1 MTSTQRKRVL
11 LAELSDRLALSV
23 FRRLFEIN
31 QTHDVLISRTPE
43 VTEQLISSDRFSAI
57 VVQARTP
64 QPETLSKARTL
75 LGDDS
80 DTRIVAVVDTS
91 NLEEAESLFSD
102 GADLVLGGNA
112 SVKQLVDTIVQAS
125 NTPTVLSGC
134 LTQLGVPD
142 LLQIL
147 CLCHR
152 SLMLRIRGERT
163 RGVLWLADGEIHHA
177 VCGGRRGQEAV
188 NDLIQ
193 LTMGQYAATVLS
205 GVPRRTIER
214 DWQHVLL
221 EAARVGD
228 ETGPR
233 TARRSTMP
241 PATRR
246 TTVPPGGR
254 TVSGVH
260 KSGLARYRELTELGL
275 ESVRSGDLSK
285 AREYWKAARE
295 ITDTA
300 EEEEG
305 AEPAKVE
312 GGVA

>member
-11 LAELSDRLALSV
+11 LAEMSDRLTLSV

-31 QTHDVLISRTPE
+31 QTHDVLIARTPD
-43 VTEQLISSDRFSAI
+43 VTRQLVSSDRLSAV
-57 VVQARTP
+57 VVQARAA
-64 QPETLSKARTL
+64 QPGSLRTVREL

-80 DTRIVAVVDTS
+80 DTRIVTVVDS
-91 NLEEAESLFSD
+91 GSVEEAEPLYSE
-102 GADLVLGGNA
+102 GADLVLGGSA

-152 SLMLRIRGERT
+152 SLMLRINGSER

-177 VCGGRRGQEAV
+177 VCGGQRGQAAV
-188 NDLIQ
+188 NELIQ
-193 LTMGQYAATVLS
+193 LSAGHYSATVLS
-205 GVPRRTIER
+205 GVPSRTIER

-233 TARRSTMP
+233 TARRSTA
-241 PATRR
+241 PAKRR
-246 TTVPPGGR
+246 STVPPGGR

-295 ITDTA
+295 ITATA
-300 EEEEG
+300 DEEEG
-305 AEPAKVE
+305 AAPGKVE